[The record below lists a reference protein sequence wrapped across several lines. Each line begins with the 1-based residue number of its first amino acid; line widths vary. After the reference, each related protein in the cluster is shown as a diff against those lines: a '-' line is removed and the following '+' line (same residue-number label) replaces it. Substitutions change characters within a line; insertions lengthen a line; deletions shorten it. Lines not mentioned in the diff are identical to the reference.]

1 MSEAP
6 QSSPPDLVFD
16 PEGIIQVVAPALG
29 LTIRDEYRLGVLA
42 FLGVAQAMAKL
53 VFAAPLHEDSME
65 MAAVFSPGVSPAD
78 GEP

>member
-6 QSSPPDLVFD
+6 QTCPPDRVFD

-29 LTIRDEYRLGVLA
+29 LTIRDEYRPGVLA

-53 VFAAPLHEDSME
+53 VFAVPLHEDSME
-65 MAAVFSPGVSPAD
+65 MAAVFSPGASPAG

>member
-6 QSSPPDLVFD
+6 RSSPPDRVFD

-29 LTIRDEYRLGVLA
+29 LTIRDEYRPGVLA
-42 FLGVAQAMAKL
+42 FLGVAQAMSKL
-53 VFAAPLHEDSME
+53 VFAVPLHEDSME
-65 MAAVFSPGVSPAD
+65 MAAVFSAGAAMPG